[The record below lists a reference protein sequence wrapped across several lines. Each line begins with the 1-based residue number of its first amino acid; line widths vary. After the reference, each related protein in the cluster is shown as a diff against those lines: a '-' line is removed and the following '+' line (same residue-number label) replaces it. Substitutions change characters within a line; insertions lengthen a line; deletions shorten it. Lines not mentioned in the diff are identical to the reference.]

1 MPIVQYQK
9 ERSCCNASAI
19 AISTL
24 TSSSVKAKAF
34 ESLNHEHTTLSMLIV
49 HSTNHGACDNI
60 SVPQIVAGSFKTAN
74 PIDSN
79 SYQLYLLISLFC
91 FSIFFCFYISLH
103 LAVHFFPVHC
113 KTLLPRLLHISSLR
127 IPLKLPFQSI
137 SANHFFCI
145 SVFYRTQVRS

>member
-49 HSTNHGACDNI
+49 HSTNQGTCDNI
-60 SVPQIVAGSFKTAN
+60 SVPKIVAGSFKTAN

-103 LAVHFFPVHC
+103 LSVHFFPVHC
-113 KTLLPRLLHISSLR
+113 KTLLPPNFHSSQY
-127 IPLKLPFQSI
+127 LPTI
-137 SANHFFCI
+137 FFCI
-145 SVFYRTQVRS
+145 FV